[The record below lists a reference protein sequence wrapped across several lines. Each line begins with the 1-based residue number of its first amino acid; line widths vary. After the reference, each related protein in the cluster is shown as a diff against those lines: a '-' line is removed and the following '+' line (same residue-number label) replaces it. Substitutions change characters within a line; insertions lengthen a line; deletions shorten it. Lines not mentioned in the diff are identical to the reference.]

1 MNARGATS
9 RPVCRSHSRLT
20 HGCSS
25 PRARCSAGDERRR
38 DEALT
43 RARERDED
51 NPRIALVEAWI
62 LEHAAEGDAAQSEAF
77 VAKLTAAVEAFAAW
91 TPSID
96 DPDWGHAEALTAL
109 ATNALERG
117 QLRMARDLVE
127 QALLLVP
134 EYLEAVELR
143 VALQS
148 AGSGNRTL

>member
-1 MNARGATS
+1 MPPKAS
-9 RPVCRSHSRLT
+9 
-20 HGCSS
+20 
-25 PRARCSAGDERRR
+25 
-38 DEALT
+38 
-43 RARERDED
+43 
-51 NPRIALVEAWI
+51 
-62 LEHAAEGDAAQSEAF
+62 AAQSEAF
-77 VAKLTAAVEAFAAW
+77 VAKLTAAVAAFAAW

-96 DPDWGHAEALTAL
+96 DPDWGNAEALTAL
-109 ATNALERG
+109 AANALERG